1 MINITMEQAAAFSR
15 NAAQALGLMAFVGM
29 LAGLARWKH
38 AARKDFLLSF
48 IIFLLGT
55 VISQVPV
62 HLGGMT
68 GWGPDLVFL
77 SGVGRMVQNLGAA
90 LFIVASLRDHCPRW
104 GWISLLA
111 AISLVTI
118 WVP

>member
-1 MINITMEQAAAFSR
+1 MISITMEQAATFSR
-15 NAAQALGLMAFVGM
+15 DAAQALGLMAFVGM

-38 AARKDFLLSF
+38 AARKDFLFAF
-48 IIFLLGT
+48 IVFLLGT
-55 VISQVPV
+55 VIAQVPV
-62 HLGGMT
+62 HIGGMT

-77 SGVGRMVQNLGAA
+77 SGVGRMVQNVGAA
-90 LFIVASLRDHCPRW
+90 LFIVASLRDRCPRW

-111 AISLVTI
+111 AVVFVTL